1 MGISQSENRCI
12 GTFLTPPGKKRK
24 KKLPTTD
31 DLRFFVVF
39 FQDLQFAFIFHQADV
54 EFKINK
60 GRNQEQREREW
71 KRITRETREDT
82 LFS

>member
-1 MGISQSENRCI
+1 MCRILPDSTWE
-12 GTFLTPPGKKRK
+12 KKGK

-31 DLRFFVVF
+31 DLRFSVVF

-54 EFKINK
+54 GFKINK

-71 KRITRETREDT
+71 KRITRETRKDK

>member
-1 MGISQSENRCI
+1 MCRILPDS
-12 GTFLTPPGKKRK
+12 TWGKKEK

-71 KRITRETREDT
+71 KRITRETRRT
-82 LFS
+82 RYFRKVS

>member
-1 MGISQSENRCI
+1 MIEAFQKLEIKENLP
-12 GTFLTPPGKKRK
+12 TKKK